1 MNKDRFINASA
12 TNKKQKAI
20 RNKSIKCIG
29 EKNEKTIRNKISRN
43 RIESSLGIR
52 ISRSTGE
59 LVMLNDNE

>member
-12 TNKKQKAI
+12 TNKKQKA
-20 RNKSIKCIG
+20 
-29 EKNEKTIRNKISRN
+29 IRNKISRN